1 MLLSKLDLLKGLQVR
16 GPHAIIIKTHKK
28 IIKKKK
34 KTKFVELEQV
44 MSNPKPSK
52 KSRSTMNYDGVS
64 LSKPTEKENEMLLDE
79 EMDPKSR
86 LNQKM
91 TYIRYKSK

>member
-1 MLLSKLDLLKGLQVR
+1 
-16 GPHAIIIKTHKK
+16 
-28 IIKKKK
+28 
-34 KTKFVELEQV
+34 

-52 KSRSTMNYDGVS
+52 KSRLTMNYDGVS
-64 LSKPTEKENEMLLDE
+64 PSKPTEKENEMLLDE

>member
-1 MLLSKLDLLKGLQVR
+1 MSK
-16 GPHAIIIKTHKK
+16 
-28 IIKKKK
+28 
-34 KTKFVELEQV
+34 
-44 MSNPKPSK
+44 PKSIK

-64 LSKPTEKENEMLLDE
+64 PSKSTEKENETLLDE

-91 TYIRYKSK
+91 TYMKVQE